1 MKTVNRYTQTEAQAI
16 ISANEQLQKELEE
29 LRPYY
34 EDEALDHGFECGNFF
49 NCPEIEDHQVCVQW
63 CGDDIDDCHELIVD
77 SLEELVVVLNEIE
90 AANGNI
96 GTK

>member
-1 MKTVNRYTQTEAQAI
+1 MKTLNRYTQAEAQAI

-34 EDEALDHGFECGNFF
+34 EDEALDHGFTHGNFF
-49 NCPEIEDHQVCVQW
+49 NCDSIESTQVCIQW
-63 CGDDIDDCHELIVD
+63 CGDDIDNYYEVVVD

-96 GTK
+96 CVK